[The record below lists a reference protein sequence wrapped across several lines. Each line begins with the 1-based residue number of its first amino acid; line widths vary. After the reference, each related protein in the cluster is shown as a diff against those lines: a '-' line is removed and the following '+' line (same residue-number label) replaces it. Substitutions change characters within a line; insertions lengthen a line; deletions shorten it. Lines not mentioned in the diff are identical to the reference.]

1 LRGLGSRAPYF
12 HNGSANTLNDVVRFY
27 NTRFN
32 IGFTSEEIRK
42 VVLFLR
48 SGSGRTCRK
57 VRPRAFGASFLT
69 ET

>member
-1 LRGLGSRAPYF
+1 MG
-12 HNGSANTLNDVVRFY
+12 NTLNDVVRFY